1 MLKPFTYLRDRL
13 FLACVGIYFLN
24 RMLEDVQWSHKY
36 LRWYLND
43 LLLVP
48 IFVPIM
54 LWCMRKLALRK
65 NDLAPSLLEI
75 GMLVLVIGLVFEGFA
90 PYLPVLKDFST
101 PDINDLICYALGG
114 VMSLGYWCWV
124 TGEYAVDSDTH
135 ANSDRSQ

>member
-13 FLACVGIYFLN
+13 FLICVGIYFLN
-24 RMLEDVQWSHKY
+24 RMLESIQWSHAY

-54 LWCMRKLALRK
+54 LWCMRKIKFRK
-65 NDLAPSLLEI
+65 HDLAPSLLEI

-90 PYLPVLKDFST
+90 PYLPVLKDVST
-101 PDINDLICYALGG
+101 PDINDLICYASGG
-114 VMSLGYWCWV
+114 VVSLGYWCWV
-124 TGEYAVDSDTH
+124 TGEYA
-135 ANSDRSQ
+135 SQTVETE

>member
-1 MLKPFTYLRDRL
+1 MLKPFSYLRDRL
-13 FLACVGIYFLN
+13 FLICVGIYFLN
-24 RMLEDVQWSHKY
+24 RMLESVQWSHTY

-54 LWCMRKLALRK
+54 LWCMRKLKLRK
-65 NDLAPSLLEI
+65 HDLAPSLLEI
-75 GMLVLVIGLVFEGFA
+75 GMLVLVIGLVFEGIS
-90 PYLPVLKDFST
+90 PYLPVLKDVST

-124 TGEYAVDSDTH
+124 TGEYT
-135 ANSDRSQ
+135 SQTIETE